1 MSTYSYSKLLL
12 YVQTLS
18 DAATSD
24 LCASFQAVAFQHVED
39 RLKHALN
46 YVDDHQLAVTSL
58 VVVGGVAANKELRRY
73 KFFYSC
79 NSVIHHTDDDNNNIH
94 VYSLQK

>member
-1 MSTYSYSKLLL
+1 M
-12 YVQTLS
+12 QTLS

-46 YVDDHQLAVTSL
+46 YVERQLLGMTHIDQMSPHRRESVRTREVL
-58 VVVGGVAANKELRRY
+58 NRNK
-73 KFFYSC
+73 YSH
-79 NSVIHHTDDDNNNIH
+79 VLMNNM
-94 VYSLQK
+94 